1 MQTRRWLN
9 PSLAQTLQ
17 IAVFLLYITGGFALL
32 FGLDLGSL
40 YFVAR
45 AHLWQLRDVIRIV
58 VALGSVAAGYGIA
71 NERKWAYY
79 LGIALAA
86 LPLVGDLLLCID
98 NHVSPLKLD
107 LITLIF
113 QIGMFVLLI
122 HPQSRDYQRV
132 WFK

>member
-1 MQTRRWLN
+1 ML
-9 PSLAQTLQ
+9 
-17 IAVFLLYITGGFALL
+17 IA
-32 FGLDLGSL
+32 DL
-40 YFVAR
+40 
-45 AHLWQLRDVIRIV
+45 RIV
-58 VALGSVAAGYGIA
+58 AAVSGVYDALVGVLMRAGRPLLSQIFSVPLPVPPIHADLNGLFLFAVAAGYGIA